1 MSDKLAGFVWPDHDQ
16 PGDGPLRCRDLCGCD
31 HTRLGRTRAGPPCPL
46 QPVANRDARPPQER
60 SRAHYE
66 RETILVFTQG
76 RQSAN
81 RSAIA
86 TRAHVR
92 LRWRR
97 PPACTAG
104 LAHVPSTDHLPL
116 PLRGEVGGT
125 ADPID
130 RPIRWSSDGRRAA
143 PPGRRSRTDCSARQ
157 SDRAVAGPSSS
168 RGRPGR
174 LTRLLRAAAKLNP
187 ISPRIL
193 KRRLPP

>member
-1 MSDKLAGFVWPDHDQ
+1 MTSQETAHFAAVTSAGVTTRVWVAPAPGRPARSSRWPTGTLARRRN
-16 PGDGPLRCRDLCGCD
+16 GPARTTSGKRSSCLLRGASPRTDL
-31 HTRLGRTRAGPPCPL
+31 
-46 QPVANRDARPPQER
+46 R
-60 SRAHYE
+60 SRH
-66 RETILVFTQG
+66 
-76 RQSAN
+76 
-81 RSAIA
+81 
-86 TRAHVR
+86 AHVM

-97 PPACTAG
+97 PPYRTAG

-116 PLRGEVGGT
+116 PLRGEVG
-125 ADPID
+125 DSVNPID

-174 LTRLLRAAAKLNP
+174 LTHLLRAAAKFNP